1 MVGLL
6 VVTTKV
12 ENISAVVIKESEDN
26 MKLNKNEKIQSWTV
40 VVKTTNGR
48 ELSFNDLGLEIY
60 YTVAKPI
67 DETLEATYPCEWTD

>member
-1 MVGLL
+1 
-6 VVTTKV
+6 
-12 ENISAVVIKESEDN
+12 